1 MPEPRIRR
9 EFLPASKDTGR
20 HWVLLHGWSCNR
32 EIWRPLL
39 APLRRLAN
47 ITLVD
52 WWPPPTSADAAE
64 VGPGPAGLE
73 ATLDGLLAEL
83 PSRFLVMGWSLG
95 GQLAAALAER
105 APERVQ
111 ALVTL
116 ASNPCFVEQADW
128 PGLSEAELQVM
139 AEELAREPRATLRRF
154 DALQARGGE
163 RVWLRYLHQCRR
175 EQPQPVLQTGLQWL
189 RELDLRPGLARLDI
203 PQLHLLGDAD
213 ALVPAAVAP
222 ALQTLLGERPEAR
235 VVSLPGCGH
244 LFPLQATEA
253 MLLELQ
259 SLLPGEPDRPADEPA
274 PISKQAIAA
283 SFSRA
288 APHYDS
294 VARLQ
299 RAVGE
304 QLLARLPAAV
314 RYSRSV
320 VDLGC
325 GTGYFRGALQ
335 QHCPDAD
342 YLGLD
347 IAPGM
352 LAWARQQ
359 DTQGS
364 ARWVVGDAEA
374 LPLATGSVD
383 LLFSSLA
390 LQWCYRPRL
399 LLAELARVLAPGGR
413 CLFST
418 LGPATLGELR
428 SAWAGVDDAPHVNR
442 FLPLE
447 DLQRA
452 AQALP
457 GVQLHTDVETRVVHH
472 QAVGELLRELKTLG
486 AHNMNSGR
494 SGGLT
499 PRTRLAAMLR
509 AYERLREAR
518 GVPAT
523 WEVIYATL
531 ELT

>member
-1 MPEPRIRR
+1 MPEPRIHG
-9 EFLPASKDTGR
+9 EFLPASVDTGR

-47 ITLVD
+47 LTLVD
-52 WWPPPTSADAAE
+52 WWPPTDGS
-64 VGPGPAGLE
+64 VTAGLE
-73 ATLDGLLAEL
+73 ATLDRLLAQL
-83 PSRFLVMGWSLG
+83 PARFVVLGWSQG
-95 GQLAAALAER
+95 GQLAAALAAR

-116 ASNPCFVEQADW
+116 ASNPCFVARADW
-128 PGLSEAELQVM
+128 PGLPETELQGM
-139 AEELAREPRATLRRF
+139 SQGLEREPRATLRRF
-154 DALQARGGE
+154 DALQARGGD
-163 RVWLRYLHQCRR
+163 RNWLRYLQQCRR
-175 EQPQPVLQTGLQWL
+175 EQPLPVLQAGLDWL
-189 RELDLRPGLARLDI
+189 RELDLRPALARPGI
-203 PQLHLLGDAD
+203 PQLHLLGEED
-213 ALVPAAVAP
+213 ALVPDAVASS
-222 ALQTLLGERPEAR
+222 LRRLLAGHPEAR
-235 VVSLPGCGH
+235 VVALANCGH
-244 LFPLQATEA
+244 LLPLQASEA
-253 MLLELQ
+253 VMAALQ
-259 SLLPGEPDRPADEPA
+259 TLVSPEPDPFPEEPE

-288 APHYDS
+288 APHYDG

-304 QLLARLPAAV
+304 QLLARLPAQTQPCQT
-314 RYSRSV
+314 V

-335 QHCPDAD
+335 RHCPGAD

-347 IAPGM
+347 IASGM

-359 DTQGS
+359 DARGG

-428 SAWAGVDDAPHVNR
+428 EAWASVDDSRHVNR
-442 FLPLE
+442 FLSVE
-447 DLQRA
+447 ELQRA

-457 GVQLHTDVETRVVHH
+457 GVHLQTEVEARVVHH

-499 PRTRLAAMLR
+499 PRARLAAMLR
-509 AYERLREAR
+509 AYERLREER

-531 ELT
+531 ESTP